1 MATATITKRTRTR
14 TSPGSDWLAQLLADV
29 RHEVQAQPSTQS
41 VARIRARLAA
51 ELKFPSERA
60 AA

>member
-1 MATATITKRTRTR
+1 MAIATMTKRTRT
-14 TSPGSDWLAQLLADV
+14 SPRSDWLAQLLADV
-29 RHEVQAQPSTQS
+29 RSDVQMQPSTQAI
-41 VARIRARLAA
+41 ARIRQRLAA

>member
-1 MATATITKRTRTR
+1 MATATITKRPRTR
-14 TSPGSDWLAQLLADV
+14 TSPQSDWLGQLLADV
-29 RHEVQAQPSTQS
+29 RSDVQSQPSTQAI
-41 VARIRARLAA
+41 ARIRQRLAA